1 MSSKKILSKVDIEQ
15 LNQNLNNEGII
26 YDLDIT
32 NIDILSLD
40 QSNEDTEDGEEKCS

>member
-1 MSSKKILSKVDIEQ
+1 MSSKKILSNADIEQ
-15 LNQNLNNEGII
+15 LNQDLNNEGII